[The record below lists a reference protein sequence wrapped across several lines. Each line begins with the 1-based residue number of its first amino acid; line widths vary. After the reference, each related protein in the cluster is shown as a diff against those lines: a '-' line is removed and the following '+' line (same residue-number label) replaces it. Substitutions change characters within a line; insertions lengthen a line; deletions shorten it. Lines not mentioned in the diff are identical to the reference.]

1 MGLKENLLKELK
13 EAMQNKDILKKDTIT
28 MLRAS
33 ILQVEKDGQKELS
46 EDDMLAIVAKEVK
59 KRKES
64 IGEYQKAGREDIVN
78 NLKREIEIL
87 EVYMPKQLS
96 IEEIREIVKSA
107 ISETGAVSI
116 RNMGKVMQNV
126 RTKTQARADGKL
138 VSDVVKEE
146 LNKL

>member
-1 MGLKENLLKELK
+1 
-13 EAMQNKDILKKDTIT
+13 
-28 MLRAS
+28 
-33 ILQVEKDGQKELS
+33 
-46 EDDMLAIVAKEVK
+46 MLAIVAKEVK

-64 IGEYQKAGREDIVN
+64 IGEYEKAGREDIVN

-96 IEEIREIVKSA
+96 NEEIREIVKNA
-107 ISETGAVSI
+107 ISETGAASV
-116 RNMGKVMQNV
+116 RDMGKVMQNV

-138 VSDVVKEE
+138 VSDIVKEE

>member
-116 RNMGKVMQNV
+116 RDMGKVMQNV